1 VTQPPPSNPH
11 PGYPPPGYAAPPPGG
26 YGVPHQYAPP
36 VYRPRPTGPGGAP
49 LAEFGD
55 RLLAY
60 LLDSLIL
67 GAILLVPMLLLMAA
81 VFVPYLHAI
90 DALSR
95 GEDPSFAPFLLTFL
109 VLFFGIL
116 GLNVLATYL
125 YQVTY
130 QLRNG
135 QTVGKRV
142 MKLKIVD
149 AETGA
154 PMGLSAARKRWG
166 IQLLLGFAGPGAYV
180 DGLWQLWDQQKQTL
194 HDKVARTVVV
204 KVPA

>member
-1 VTQPPPSNPH
+1 VTQPPPN
-11 PGYPPPGYAAPPPGG
+11 YPPPGDAPPGYRPNGG
-26 YGVPHQYAPP
+26 YAVPYAPP
-36 VYRPRPTGPGGAP
+36 IYRPKPTGPGGAP

-60 LLDSLIL
+60 LLDGLIL
-67 GAILLVPMLLLMAA
+67 FAILLIPMLAA
-81 VFVPYLHAI
+81 MVPLFIVYFRAV
-90 DALSR
+90 DASMDGRQPNLAA
-95 GEDPSFAPFLLTFL
+95 FFLTFIAIF
-109 VLFFGIL
+109 VVSFGL
-116 GLNVLATYL
+116 QFLATYL

-130 QLRNG
+130 QLKRG

-154 PMGLSAARKRWG
+154 PMDLSGARKRW
-166 IQLLLGFAGPGAYV
+166 IIALLMSFVGVAHLL
-180 DGLWQLWDQQKQTL
+180 DGLWQLWDPQKQTL